1 VFSFR
6 LARPT
11 TQSMGNEEQRE
22 RQAFSHDASFEESSP
37 TIIEKVDCKYCNAS
51 ISKKHIAAHLAL
63 CSSRPDFTYI
73 GSCKATAASLD
84 SLGLRCPCGQSD
96 AILKFTFYTGHPN
109 ASRRNS
115 SAYFESQTCRKC
127 SVATRITTDEP
138 FDPNELQVSNLPNVP
153 KTSLYLIG
161 SVLASSINVQS
172 ILECGELL
180 NMLLPSKGSFS
191 LLAPK
196 LALCLRDIF
205 ELEHQPQVIEFEIA
219 KATNQSIP
227 IKLSADFRYH
237 SRVES
242 DWVTS
247 LYVESFLGLAIHV
260 RNTWT
265 GEHPVHDYNE
275 SIILAMDLS
284 RLIDLGVLPF
294 SVTVDGRLKSTAD
307 NLLRPGQARSQKVPM
322 L

>member
-1 VFSFR
+1 MAV
-6 LARPT
+6 
-11 TQSMGNEEQRE
+11 MGNTELRELHLDSDDPSYEEATPGNTE
-22 RQAFSHDASFEESSP
+22 Y
-37 TIIEKVDCKYCNAS
+37 VDCKFCYAS
-51 ISKKHIAAHLAL
+51 VSKTNISKHLAI
-63 CSSRPDFTYI
+63 CPGRPDFAYI
-73 GSCKATAASLD
+73 GSCKATVASLD
-84 SLGLRCPCGQSD
+84 SLRFHCPCGQSD

-127 SVATRITTDEP
+127 FVATRITTDEP
-138 FDPNELQVSNLPNVP
+138 LGSNELQVANLPNVP
-153 KTSLYLIG
+153 RTSLYFIG

-180 NMLLPSKGSFS
+180 NMLLPSKGSFA

-247 LYVESFLGLAIHV
+247 LYIESFLGLAIHV

-275 SIILAMDLS
+275 SVILAMDLS

-307 NLLRPGQARSQKVPM
+307 NLLRPGQGRSQKVQFVTS
-322 L
+322 LRNCSRCI